1 MKVILNGCNGSMGQV
16 MARVIKRQEDIEV
29 IAGIDKHPE
38 AKSNDFPVYK
48 SFGELN
54 LRGDLI
60 MDFSRPEALGDMLK
74 YAVGTGTPILI
85 ATTGHDERAKKSIEE
100 AAEMIPI
107 FMSSNLSLGIN
118 LLIKLVKQAAAFLG
132 DAFDIEI
139 IEKHHNKKVDAPSG
153 TAITIAR
160 NINEVFDGTKEF
172 AYGRQSKVERRD
184 SKEIGI
190 HAIRGGTIVGEHTV
204 IFAGQDE
211 ILEISHHA
219 HSREIFAIG
228 AIKAARFLINQNPGL
243 YGMDD
248 LVNNI

>member
-16 MARVIKRQEDIEV
+16 VAQVIKRQEDIEV
-29 IAGIDKHPE
+29 VAGIDRYPE

-48 SFGELN
+48 SFSELN

-118 LLIKLVKQAAAFLG
+118 LLIKLAKQAAAFLG

-160 NINEVFDGTKEF
+160 NINEVFDGAKEF
-172 AYGRQSKVERRD
+172 IYGRQSKAQKRD

-211 ILEISHHA
+211 ILEISHYA